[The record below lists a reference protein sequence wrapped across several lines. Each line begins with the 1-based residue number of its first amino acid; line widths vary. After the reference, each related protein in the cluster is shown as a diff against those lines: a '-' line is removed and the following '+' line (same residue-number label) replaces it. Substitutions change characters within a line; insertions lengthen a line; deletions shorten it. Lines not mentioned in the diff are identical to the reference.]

1 MFLAHLVLLVVVLLA
16 PGAVA
21 AQALEQ
27 QVKAAFLFRFLSF
40 VEWPQPDAGAASGAA
55 SAAASGAEGGAA
67 NGAEGGA
74 VSGAPLVIGVL
85 GADDVRAELEQ
96 IAAGRAVRRRPV
108 VVQQVKEGDHTDHLH
123 ILFVGRG
130 STAQLRKLAA
140 MPGVLLVAESEGALE
155 HGAIINF
162 VVRDDRVRFEVAPE
176 EAERRGLRIGARML
190 AVALHVKGGPVR
202 P

>member
-1 MFLAHLVLLVVVLLA
+1 M
-16 PGAVA
+16 
-21 AQALEQ
+21 
-27 QVKAAFLFRFLSF
+27 
-40 VEWPQPDAGAASGAA
+40 
-55 SAAASGAEGGAA
+55 
-67 NGAEGGA
+67 
-74 VSGAPLVIGVL
+74 
-85 GADDVRAELEQ
+85 
-96 IAAGRAVRRRPV
+96 
-108 VVQQVKEGDHTDHLH
+108 QQVKEGDHADHLH

-190 AVALHVKGGPVR
+190 AVALRVKGGRVR